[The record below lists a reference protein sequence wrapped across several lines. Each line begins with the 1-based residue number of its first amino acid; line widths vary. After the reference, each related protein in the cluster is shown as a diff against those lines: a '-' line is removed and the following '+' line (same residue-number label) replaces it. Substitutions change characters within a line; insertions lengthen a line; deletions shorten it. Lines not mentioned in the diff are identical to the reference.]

1 VCAPTNEPRFPI
13 PVPNGWFIVSEARA
27 LAPGDV
33 QASKAYGTDV
43 VLFRGQDGAP
53 HMIEAY
59 CAHLGAHIGVGGV
72 NGPEAARRAAAGF
85 SAGVAQDPPIWEDK
99 RYVERLVVTKRK
111 EVARAARVGQQFY
124 SDYEG

>member
-1 VCAPTNEPRFPI
+1 M
-13 PVPNGWFIVSEARA
+13 
-27 LAPGDV
+27 APGDV

-85 SAGVAQDPPIWEDK
+85 SAGVAQDLPIWEDK